1 MDQTPGD
8 TLSDLQLDPDIA
20 AAFQSAGKWARFIAI
35 VFFIFIGF
43 FVMVLVLLLAAGNF
57 GDDVNFN
64 TMAGISPKW
73 QIAIFT
79 LFLVPFTMLVIQL
92 YRFANRTREAI
103 QRQDQEM
110 LNSGLRN
117 LRIYLAVYGVVS
129 LLGLLGSVINIISS
143 F

>member
-1 MDQTPGD
+1 MDQTPAD
-8 TLSDLQLDPDIA
+8 ASLELQLDPDIA

-43 FVMVLVLLLAAGNF
+43 FVLMLIALLAAGDF
-57 GDDVNFN
+57 GDNVNFN
-64 TMAGISPKW
+64 TMAGINPKL

-79 LFLVPFTMLVIQL
+79 IFLVPFTLLVIQL
-92 YRFANRTREAI
+92 YRFATRTKEAI
-103 QRQDQEM
+103 QRQDQEL

-117 LRIYLAVYGVVS
+117 LRFYLAVYGVLS
-129 LLGLLGSVINIISS
+129 LLGLGGSVYNIIGS